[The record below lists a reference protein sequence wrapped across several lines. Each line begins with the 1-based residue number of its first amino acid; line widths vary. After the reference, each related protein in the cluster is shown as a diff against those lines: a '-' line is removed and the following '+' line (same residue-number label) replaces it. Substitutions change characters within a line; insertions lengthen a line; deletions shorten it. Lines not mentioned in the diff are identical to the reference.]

1 MAPVANDMGRQRKRL
16 PICHTFCH
24 YFNCDCT
31 LYALNN
37 ILDAKL
43 VKYIPHKADL
53 PPHQAFTFKLIKI
66 FLKVMMFAL
75 VSMYFEV
82 SFHIS

>member
-16 PICHTFCH
+16 PICHTFCY

-43 VKYIPHKADL
+43 VKCIPHKADL

-66 FLKVMMFAL
+66 FPKVHKYDICTSLFA
-75 VSMYFEV
+75 F
-82 SFHIS
+82 